1 MPRKKVTKTDKL
13 KPEMEKAEP
22 VPGSEEQIKEPSVEP
37 EQESQLESSVETNS
51 KEEINE
57 DVPVKP
63 LPKRNIPR
71 MHDSHRNDKDAEGC
85 HCYDSSYP
93 KGKLPPP
100 PILRARELE
109 DSEIPKPKTG
119 KDGVDKAMEIL
130 DQYYE
135 DVPLRNPRV
144 DHGGED

>member
-22 VPGSEEQIKEPSVEP
+22 VPGSQEQIEEPSVEP
-37 EQESQLESSVETNS
+37 DSEPIGETAPETG
-51 KEEINE
+51 KEEVNE
-57 DVPVKP
+57 DVPIRP
-63 LPKRNIPR
+63 APRRNIPR
-71 MHDSHRNDKDAEGC
+71 MHSDHKNDKDAEGC